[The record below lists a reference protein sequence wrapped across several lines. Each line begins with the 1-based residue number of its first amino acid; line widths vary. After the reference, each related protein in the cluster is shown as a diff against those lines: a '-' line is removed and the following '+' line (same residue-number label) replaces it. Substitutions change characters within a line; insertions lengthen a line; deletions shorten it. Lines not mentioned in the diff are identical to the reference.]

1 MTKKQ
6 PTEKQLEARRK
17 FAEASRARAAERR
30 TAKETASIT
39 SGMPAG
45 ETPVMPDLAPGQ
57 EAQTTISTAEYLD
70 LVKQIEELKNSGF
83 TAILQQLQNAQVGI
97 PQDNTVGLVNG
108 RLTGSLERFSL
119 SPTDYPDPRER
130 LRQENR
136 LARFAFNENY
146 DLMWSV
152 TVTEYT
158 NIEQVRV
165 KEPKF
170 TLELGRKLYDEDTGE
185 AKLDKETG
193 EPMGYIVSRL
203 IMHEDPEA
211 AMVIAQ
217 EQGLDVDE
225 TNEKAFLDEMRYFRM
240 RDWLIE
246 CFYPAPIKQ
255 QRGKKEMVVGGKVVE
270 TYTITSHDTPANLP
284 FDKLKG
290 GKML

>member
-1 MTKKQ
+1 MAKQ
-6 PTEKQLEARRK
+6 PTEKQLAARAK
-17 FAEASRARAAERR
+17 FAEQSRARAAERK
-30 TAKETASIT
+30 AVKMAEASEDKL
-39 SGMPAG
+39 G
-45 ETPVMPDLAPGQ
+45 EELEASTLVMPDIEPGD
-57 EAQTTISTAEYLD
+57 EPETTISTAEYLE
-70 LVKQIEELKNSGF
+70 LIKQIEEIKSSGF
-83 TAILQQLQNAQVGI
+83 SALLQQLQNAQG
-97 PQDNTVGLVNG
+97 PQPGNTVGMVNG
-108 RLTGSLERFSL
+108 KLVGSLEKFSL
-119 SPTDYPDPRER
+119 SPSDYPDPRTR
-130 LRQENR
+130 LRKEPR
-136 LARFAFNENY
+136 LVRFAFSENY

-170 TLELGRKLYDEDTGE
+170 TLELGSKLYEEDGEPKLDPQTGE
-185 AKLDKETG
+185 QL
-193 EPMGYIVSRL
+193 GYIVSRL

-255 QRGKKEMVVGGKVVE
+255 QKGKKEMVVGGKVVE
-270 TYTITSHDTPANLP
+270 TYTITSHDRPDNIP
-284 FDKLKG
+284 FEKLKG